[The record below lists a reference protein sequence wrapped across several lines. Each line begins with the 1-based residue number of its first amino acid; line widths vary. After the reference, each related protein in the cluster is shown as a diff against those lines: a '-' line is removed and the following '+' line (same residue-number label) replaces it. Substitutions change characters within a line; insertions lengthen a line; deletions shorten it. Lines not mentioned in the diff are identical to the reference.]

1 MKIKLKRKSYDEV
14 LNLTPQKHKKPMKQS
29 FLFRLLLRVVSI
41 PDLFMT
47 RFKVNKIGMEALGKK
62 EPCLVLMNHSSF
74 IDLEIASTVLFPRR
88 FSVVCTS
95 DGFVG
100 KNLLMRFLGCIPTK
114 KFVFDL
120 GLIRDMKYAVEK
132 LKSSVLLYPEAGY
145 SFDGRATLLPETLG
159 QFVKMLGV
167 PVVMIETH
175 GAFARQPLYNNL
187 HRRKVKV
194 SADMTYLLS
203 SEDVTQKSA
212 EEINGILNE
221 QFSFDYFRWQQEN
234 RVKIDEP
241 FRADFLHR
249 VLYKCPACLA
259 EGRMHGEGEKIS
271 CRACGKSYRLDEYGF
286 LKAEAGETE
295 FDHIPDWYAWE
306 RDCVKR
312 ELEEDTYRLDC
323 DVDICMM
330 VDTKCVYRV
339 GEGRL
344 EHTREGFHLTGCDG
358 KLDYRQKP
366 IASYSL
372 CADFYW
378 YQIGDVISIGNQKA
392 LYYCFPKNAD
402 VSVAKARLATE
413 ELYKTVKREKT
424 GAKKETGS

>member
-145 SFDGRATLLPETLG
+145 SFDGCATLLPETLG

-234 RVKIDEP
+234 CVKIDEP

>member
-145 SFDGRATLLPETLG
+145 SFDGCATLLPETLG

>member
-159 QFVKMLGV
+159 QFFKMLGV

>member
-159 QFVKMLGV
+159 QFFKMLGV

-392 LYYCFPKNAD
+392 LYYCFPKNTD

>member
-392 LYYCFPKNAD
+392 LYYCFPKNTD

>member
-62 EPCLVLMNHSSF
+62 EPRLVLMNHSSF

-392 LYYCFPKNAD
+392 LYYCFPKNTD